1 MNDNIK
7 DIEIALRDGLI
18 EELAQATES
27 SVTIIGRLTTLI
39 NHYQHMIEQ
48 WEQQNKDLVEV
59 LAECV
64 DQRDR
69 ARSLAV
75 RLEQECHSCNDTVH
89 HGNEEVYDGTI

>member
-1 MNDNIK
+1 MNENIK

-18 EELAQATES
+18 DELAHSTEKS
-27 SVTIIGRLTTLI
+27 IEIIQRLTTTI
-39 NHYQHMIEQ
+39 GHYQAMIES
-48 WEQQNKDLVEV
+48 WEAQNKELIIV

-69 ARSLAV
+69 ARATAV

>member
-18 EELAQATES
+18 EELAEATES

-48 WEQQNKDLVEV
+48 WETQNKDLIQV

-64 DQRDR
+64 EQRDR
-69 ARSLAV
+69 ARDLAI
-75 RLEQECHSCNDTVH
+75 RLEAECHSCMDTVH
-89 HGNEEVYDGTI
+89 HGNEDQF